1 MSDFQF
7 GPYPNEIII
16 GSVKKVVEKL
26 KLNDQVEPRFVWKFI
41 SKIENLENIFRLN
54 SENVSKLS
62 KIFMKKFSRPM
73 KRKVIKLW
81 ANQIARIYL
90 KIHSS
95 ADFGFSRNIILKP
108 TMNKVTCLV
117 MNVP

>member
-16 GSVKKVVEKL
+16 GPVKKVVEKL

-41 SKIENLENIFRLN
+41 PKIENLKNIFRLN
-54 SENVSKLS
+54 SENVNKLS
-62 KIFMKKFSRPM
+62 KILMKKFSRPM
-73 KRKVIKLW
+73 KGRVFELW

-90 KIHSS
+90 NIHSL

-108 TMNKVTCLV
+108 TMNIITSLV